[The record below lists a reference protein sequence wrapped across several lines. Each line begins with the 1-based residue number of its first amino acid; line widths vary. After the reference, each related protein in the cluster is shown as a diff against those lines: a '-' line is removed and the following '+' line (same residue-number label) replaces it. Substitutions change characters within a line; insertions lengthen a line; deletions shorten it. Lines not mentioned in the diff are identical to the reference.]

1 MAGVEITPVVSA
13 ADLRAFI
20 DLPWSLYPRD
30 SNWVPPLKSE
40 VRHTLDTERH
50 PFWKF
55 SQQQLYLAR
64 RGGRTVGRIAA
75 IVDGNYNVHHKEK
88 MGVWGFFECANDL
101 EAAQGLFAAAAD
113 WTRARGMTFMRG
125 PLNPSTNYEIG
136 MLIDGFQHPPVVM
149 MPWNHPYYV
158 ILAEQSG
165 LAKEKDLLAFYI
177 GPDDFPAER
186 TERLAK
192 VIVKRHNMSL
202 RCADKRHF
210 NKEMALIKDIYHA
223 SWETSW
229 GFAPMTNEEID
240 EMGRSLLRF
249 VDLDLVFFLYHGQ
262 DPAGVAVVLPD
273 INPVL
278 KLLNGRIGPIGL
290 AKMLLFGRGKRGWR
304 GTVFGFKPEF
314 RKIGLPL
321 VAFDYT
327 NRILR
332 EPRKRSSFLELGWNL
347 EDNRDINQFAADVG
361 GKVYKR
367 YRLWRKEL

>member
-1 MAGVEITPVVSA
+1 
-13 ADLRAFI
+13 
-20 DLPWSLYPRD
+20 
-30 SNWVPPLKSE
+30 
-40 VRHTLDTERH
+40 
-50 PFWKF
+50 
-55 SQQQLYLAR
+55 
-64 RGGRTVGRIAA
+64 
-75 IVDGNYNVHHKEK
+75 
-88 MGVWGFFECANDL
+88 
-101 EAAQGLFAAAAD
+101 
-113 WTRARGMTFMRG
+113 MRG